1 MKYKLIKL
9 PQLSGKKASIY
20 TLFNVNMQKT
30 TFDIFYEKHVDSFKD
45 EIIDIILRL
54 QSIGDLG
61 ALDYFFK
68 NKEGT
73 LGDGVCALYDKPSS
87 NLRLY
92 CIRFGSDIL
101 ILGGGGYKSKKI
113 KALQEDESLT
123 KENYLMR
130 FISKEISK
138 RIMAREITFSKDN
151 LDFQGPLE
159 FYTSEKN

>member
-9 PQLSGKKASIY
+9 PQLSGRKASIY
-20 TLFNVNMQKT
+20 TLFNLNMQKT

-73 LGDGVCALYDKPSS
+73 LGDGVCAL
-87 NLRLY
+87 
-92 CIRFGSDIL
+92 I
-101 ILGGGGYKSKKI
+101 
-113 KALQEDESLT
+113 
-123 KENYLMR
+123 
-130 FISKEISK
+130 
-138 RIMAREITFSKDN
+138 
-151 LDFQGPLE
+151 
-159 FYTSEKN
+159 